1 MNYHLDLSTNNQKKL
16 MDWVYRENK
25 PYEII
30 CTTHNNKAFV
40 RDERQANNKLPFYK
54 PDKFVFCTRLNF
66 EWSKHIDVE
75 KELWEYPIE
84 NRIRPDRKRSLDKL
98 DLGDYR
104 LLSYTTSWNRKLK

>member
-1 MNYHLDLSTNNQKKL
+1 MNDTIWFNELPSDLSTNNEKL

-30 CTTHNNKAFV
+30 CTTHNNKGLLEM
-40 RDERQANNKLPFYK
+40 RDKKIINYHSTN
-54 PDKFVFCTRLNF
+54 DKFVFCTRLNF

-84 NRIRPDRKRSLDKL
+84 NRIRPDRK
-98 DLGDYR
+98 DL
-104 LLSYTTSWNRKLK
+104 